1 LKGDQIP
8 LLAQIIG
15 IVDVFDAMTTN
26 RPYRPARTPDE
37 ALSELQKDVERGWR
51 RKDLVDA
58 FVAARL
64 RSPEAP
70 GTGI

>member
-1 LKGDQIP
+1 
-8 LLAQIIG
+8 
-15 IVDVFDAMTTN
+15 VFDAMTTN

-58 FVAARL
+58 FVAARQ
-64 RSPEAP
+64 RSA
-70 GTGI
+70 